1 MKKILIL
8 MSCAALLFC
17 GCKDD
22 EDNQAKVSREYQT
35 RIGLGQDGYLGSE
48 TNNLNQLNT
57 LLRIVY
63 WYLRY
68 LANINK
74 QFGAKFTINA
84 TGDTEEEAYA
94 QCDAQAKQKYEEQ
107 SASIK
112 AALVA
117 LQTSFNTKKAEL
129 LPSFTEDEK
138 NKYYINDVAYG
149 MVSYQKSIAIAPGYE
164 DIYIVEDTANQ
175 VTFKAGKGDVQ

>member
-57 LLRIVY
+57 LLEEGI
-63 WYLRY
+63 
-68 LANINK
+68 ANINK

-112 AALVA
+112 AALVYK
-117 LQTSFNTKKAEL
+117 LHSTRKKQNYCLRLPKTRKISITSTTSRTGWCLIKKASRSL
-129 LPSFTEDEK
+129 QDTKTSTSWKTLPTK
-138 NKYYINDVAYG
+138 
-149 MVSYQKSIAIAPGYE
+149 
-164 DIYIVEDTANQ
+164 
-175 VTFKAGKGDVQ
+175 

>member
-57 LLRIVY
+57 LLEEGI
-63 WYLRY
+63 
-68 LANINK
+68 ANINK
-74 QFGAKFTINA
+74 QFGVKFTINA

-129 LPSFTEDEK
+129 LPS
-138 NKYYINDVAYG
+138 YG
-149 MVSYQKSIAIAPGYE
+149 MAFYQKSIAIAPGYE

>member
-1 MKKILIL
+1 

-57 LLRIVY
+57 LLEEGI
-63 WYLRY
+63 
-68 LANINK
+68 ANINK

-129 LPSFTEDEK
+129 
-138 NKYYINDVAYG
+138 
-149 MVSYQKSIAIAPGYE
+149 
-164 DIYIVEDTANQ
+164 
-175 VTFKAGKGDVQ
+175 

>member
-1 MKKILIL
+1 MAGFDASIYAN
-8 MSCAALLFC
+8 M
-17 GCKDD
+17 G
-22 EDNQAKVSREYQT
+22 EMDNKGVDANLEYQT

-57 LLRIVY
+57 LLEEGI
-63 WYLRY
+63 
-68 LANINK
+68 ANINK

-84 TGDTEEEAYA
+84 TGATEEEAYA

>member
-1 MKKILIL
+1 MKKILLL

-57 LLRIVY
+57 LLEEGI
-63 WYLRY
+63 
-68 LANINK
+68 ANINK

-94 QCDAQAKQKYEEQ
+94 QCDARRLRPLCSLYKLHSTRKKQNYYLRLPKTRKI
-107 SASIK
+107 SI
-112 AALVA
+112 
-117 LQTSFNTKKAEL
+117 TSTTSRTGWCLIKKASRS
-129 LPSFTEDEK
+129 LP
-138 NKYYINDVAYG
+138 
-149 MVSYQKSIAIAPGYE
+149 
-164 DIYIVEDTANQ
+164 DTK
-175 VTFKAGKGDVQ
+175 TSTSWKTLPTK

>member
-57 LLRIVY
+57 LLEEGI
-63 WYLRY
+63 
-68 LANINK
+68 ANINK

-94 QCDAQAKQKYEEQ
+94 QCDAQAKQKYEKQ

>member
-1 MKKILIL
+1 MSAKFSAKRSSAILPAAT
-8 MSCAALLFC
+8 CAAKRPRPALAAIPGLSLIHISLLEE
-17 GCKDD
+17 G
-22 EDNQAKVSREYQT
+22 
-35 RIGLGQDGYLGSE
+35 I
-48 TNNLNQLNT
+48 
-57 LLRIVY
+57 
-63 WYLRY
+63 
-68 LANINK
+68 ANINK

-84 TGDTEEEAYA
+84 TGATEEEAYA

-164 DIYIVEDTANQ
+164 DIYIVEDLSLIHI
-175 VTFKAGKGDVQ
+175 

>member
-57 LLRIVY
+57 LLEEGI
-63 WYLRY
+63 
-68 LANINK
+68 ANINK

-94 QCDAQAKQKYEEQ
+94 QCDAQPSRNTRSKARRLRPLWSLYKLHSTRKKQ
-107 SASIK
+107 
-112 AALVA
+112 
-117 LQTSFNTKKAEL
+117 N
-129 LPSFTEDEK
+129 
-138 NKYYINDVAYG
+138 YYGKVWCCRGGWGRARDMG
-149 MVSYQKSIAIAPGYE
+149 GWTPG
-164 DIYIVEDTANQ
+164 
-175 VTFKAGKGDVQ
+175 GGG

>member
-57 LLRIVY
+57 LLEEGI
-63 WYLRY
+63 
-68 LANINK
+68 ANINK
-74 QFGAKFTINA
+74 QFGAKFTINGRHRGRSLRTVRC
-84 TGDTEEEAYA
+84 TG
-94 QCDAQAKQKYEEQ
+94 QAEIRGAKR
-107 SASIK
+107 
-112 AALVA
+112 V
-117 LQTSFNTKKAEL
+117 
-129 LPSFTEDEK
+129 D
-138 NKYYINDVAYG
+138 
-149 MVSYQKSIAIAPGYE
+149 
-164 DIYIVEDTANQ
+164 
-175 VTFKAGKGDVQ
+175 